1 MNIKLFK
8 EKLKIY
14 GIKKSIQYGISE
26 TVGRLYKETVQK
38 SYSQQGE
45 DLIIDKLLNYK
56 KKGTYID
63 IGAFDPVRLSNTKR
77 FYEKGWKGVNIE
89 PDYNNYL
96 KFVKL
101 RPNDIN
107 LNIGISNK
115 KDILKFFRFNVDTLS
130 TFSKQ
135 EAEKY
140 KKQGYKLL
148 ETIDVEVRTLSSIF
162 SDVLKTN
169 KIDFLSVDTEG
180 YDLEVLKSNDWNKYR
195 PKIVCVETLIHS
207 VNNEKMI
214 SKDII
219 EFLKQKGYKEVADT
233 GINTIFLDEI
243 NKL

>member
-1 MNIKLFK
+1 MNIGLLQ

-26 TVGRLYKETVQK
+26 TVGRLYKGLIQK

-219 EFLKQKGYKEVADT
+219 KFLKQNGYKEVADT
-233 GINTIFLDEI
+233 GINTIFLDS
-243 NKL
+243 KK